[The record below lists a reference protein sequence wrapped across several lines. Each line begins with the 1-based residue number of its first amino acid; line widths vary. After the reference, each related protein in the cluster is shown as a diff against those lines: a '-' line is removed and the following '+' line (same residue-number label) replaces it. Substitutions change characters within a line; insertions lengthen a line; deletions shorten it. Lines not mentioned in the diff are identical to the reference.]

1 MLALLYLGAPLLIL
15 TTMKVNARP
24 PVTPVAVESMPPE
37 VYAYFGET
45 APPLTQL
52 GFELGSYFTLPGS
65 VANVTPYV
73 ALWQNPRTG
82 QSAAAT
88 VIYTHA
94 PDRPLKVKKYME
106 FSTKMAD
113 GMAV

>member
-1 MLALLYLGAPLLIL
+1 MTIVYIGVGMLALLYLGAPLLIL

-52 GFELGSYFTLPGS
+52 
-65 VANVTPYV
+65 NVILNW
-73 ALWQNPRTG
+73 AGDAQRKAG
-82 QSAAAT
+82 A
-88 VIYTHA
+88 
-94 PDRPLKVKKYME
+94 K
-106 FSTKMAD
+106 
-113 GMAV
+113 